1 MSVGQV
7 WEDHP
12 AKQNVPR
19 LCALEV
25 RTESGKRSKHRP
37 LLSCATHMSGE
48 KLLRA
53 RAASGIEMVYVKSAP
68 IYSERGAQVY
78 LTIERAFL

>member
-1 MSVGQV
+1 
-7 WEDHP
+7 
-12 AKQNVPR
+12 
-19 LCALEV
+19 
-25 RTESGKRSKHRP
+25 
-37 LLSCATHMSGE
+37 MSGE